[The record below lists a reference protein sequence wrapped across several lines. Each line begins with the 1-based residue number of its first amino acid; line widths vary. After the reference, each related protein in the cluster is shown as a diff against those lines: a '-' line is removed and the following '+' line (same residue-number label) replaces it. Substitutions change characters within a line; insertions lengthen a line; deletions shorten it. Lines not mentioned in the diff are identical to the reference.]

1 MKVFAFRFSG
11 EGGCSVFVLHWAF
24 GIGFQGGKCMGEM
37 KGQGC
42 VINQPLAPPLK
53 LGATK
58 MHWSPSCGQ
67 QGELARGP
75 ESRIPALSLSKLPPE
90 DRDTAF

>member
-1 MKVFAFRFSG
+1 
-11 EGGCSVFVLHWAF
+11 
-24 GIGFQGGKCMGEM
+24 MGEM

-75 ESRIPALSLSKLPPE
+75 ESRIPALSPQQTSSRGQGHCFLTRLSKV
-90 DRDTAF
+90 D